1 MLDKNLL
8 DWQLNESNKNINII
22 IFLDYWTR
30 SKILAT

>member
-22 IFLDYWTR
+22 IFLYYPTLVV
-30 SKILAT
+30 KY